1 MSIAQRAPAPAPAE
15 GLVRGLGLLEG
26 TTLIVGSV
34 IGSGIFVA
42 PSIMAGYVQ
51 SPGLLLGLW
60 VVGGVLTLFGALAY
74 GELAAAMPKAGG
86 QYVFLSRAFSPLWGF
101 LYGWTFLLAINTGF
115 VAAVSVAFAKY
126 LGVFLPGLSEDVA
139 LFAIG
144 RFRFTTAQAAAL
156 VVIAV
161 LTWVNIRGLRSG
173 AWVQNVFTV
182 AKVAG
187 VAALVLLALASGKGS
202 AANFSGPPGLPL
214 GPEGVK
220 LGLFAAMAVAMS
232 KALFAY
238 DAWQSITSAAEEVK
252 EPETNLPRALITGT
266 LGVTVVYCA
275 AVAIYLYM
283 VPIGEMFAVQDNR
296 IAAEA
301 ASRALGPLGVAFIAV
316 AILISTFGCVNG
328 LTLAGPR
335 VVYAMARDGLFFR
348 GMAEV
353 HPRFRTPARALILH
367 GAVAAV
373 LTLTGTYSDLLTL
386 TAFSSLL
393 FNILTVIGLF
403 VLRRREPALHRPY
416 RALGYPVLPALYVLV
431 SSFFLVYI
439 LVGDPR
445 NSGLGLVLTG
455 LGVPAYLHWRRQTA

>member
-1 MSIAQRAPAPAPAE
+1 
-15 GLVRGLGLLEG
+15 
-26 TTLIVGSV
+26 
-34 IGSGIFVA
+34 
-42 PSIMAGYVQ
+42 
-51 SPGLLLGLW
+51 
-60 VVGGVLTLFGALAY
+60 
-74 GELAAAMPKAGG
+74 
-86 QYVFLSRAFSPLWGF
+86 
-101 LYGWTFLLAINTGF
+101 

-126 LGVFLPGLSEDVA
+126 LGVFLPGLSEDAVLFTVA
-139 LFAIG
+139 SY
-144 RFRFTTAQAAAL
+144 RFSTAQAAAL
-156 VVIAV
+156 VVIVA
-161 LTWVNIRGLRSG
+161 LTAVNIRGLRTG

-202 AANFSGPPGLPL
+202 AANFSGPAGLPL

-220 LGLFAAMAVAMS
+220 LGLFAALAVAMS

-238 DAWQSITSAAEEVK
+238 DAWQSITFAAEEVK
-252 EPETNLPRALITGT
+252 DPERILPRALITGT

-301 ASRALGPLGVAFIAV
+301 ASRALGPAGAAFIAI

-348 GMAEV
+348 SMAEI
-353 HPRFRTPARALILH
+353 HARFRTPARALVLH
-367 GAVAAV
+367 GLVAAA

-393 FNILTVIGLF
+393 FNVLTVIGLF
-403 VLRRREPALHRPY
+403 VLRRTEPALPRPY

-445 NSGLGLVLTG
+445 NSGMGLVLTVVG
-455 LGVPAYLHWRRQTA
+455 IPAYLYWRRQGRRK